1 MSEPTVT
8 DDRAS
13 APPSAAPASAAGP
26 AAGIPGGAFEPP
38 PAAATS
44 NSAPRR
50 GVAGLWLA
58 VLGLLVLVGIVA
70 WWLNQRLYATQAE
83 IAQRLQQAQTH
94 AIEAR
99 TIATQNVQA
108 TRDLAAKIAVLQSHE
123 QDLEA
128 QRAALQQLVQDLAKS
143 RDDAF
148 LGQTAELI
156 GLAQQQAELS
166 GTLQPLIATLQSSL
180 QRLQRVGG
188 PRAELVARAVQSDLA
203 RLKAAVV
210 PDVPVAAQRL
220 DQLAAM
226 IDQLQVLGSAQ
237 PLQAAS
243 APEASDE
250 QEPAPGWKGWL
261 QRWGGDAWRQA
272 RELIAIT
279 RVDHPDSLLAS
290 PTQDE
295 YLREN
300 LKLRVLNARLDLL
313 SRNAFGFKVD
323 MQDIQRALR
332 TQFDLRQPRTGMARA
347 LAAQIAQVDLT
358 AQPASNLQS
367 LLVLANLGLGSD

>member
-1 MSEPTVT
+1 MSEPTVPDET
-8 DDRAS
+8 PS
-13 APPSAAPASAAGP
+13 APPPAAPAPAVAP
-26 AAGIPGGAFEPP
+26 AAGIPGGGYVPP
-38 PAAATS
+38 PAA
-44 NSAPRR
+44 SAGAGARR
-50 GVAGLWLA
+50 GGAALWLA
-58 VLGLLVLVGIVA
+58 VLGLLVLVGLVA

-94 AIEAR
+94 SIEAR

-108 TRDLAAKIAVLQSHE
+108 TRELAAKIAVLQSRE
-123 QDLEA
+123 QDLAA
-128 QRAALQQLVQDLAKS
+128 QRAALQQLVQDLAKT

-156 GLAQQQAELS
+156 SLAQQQAELT

-180 QRLQRVGG
+180 QRLQRVDS
-188 PRAELVARAVQSDLA
+188 PRATLVAHAVQADLA

-226 IDQLQVLGSAQ
+226 IDRLQALGSAA
-237 PLQAAS
+237 PMEGTSAPAPSASQAA
-243 APEASDE
+243 AG
-250 QEPAPGWKGWL
+250 GWRGWV
-261 QRWGGDAWRQA
+261 QRMGADAWRQA
-272 RELIAIT
+272 RGLVTIT
-279 RVDHPDSLLAS
+279 RVDHPDALLAS
-290 PTQDE
+290 PTQHE
-295 YLREN
+295 FLRAN

-313 SRNAFGFKVD
+313 SRNAFGFKTD
-323 MQDIQRALR
+323 MQDIQRVLQ
-332 TQFDLRQPRTGMARA
+332 TQFNQHQPRTQMARA

-358 AQPASNLQS
+358 AQPAANLQS